1 MNCREIQPLIETFID
16 GELTPEQTLR
26 VEGHVSGCE
35 RCSEHVALLDA
46 LRASTRRAVF
56 EDAEVSTAFE
66 ERVRVALQTERQM
79 ETVREEPH
87 SSWVGKHWETV
98 GKRVVTPLLAA
109 AAVLLWFGYRPD
121 VDGGQGRKEAA
132 VQADVGIDQALD
144 RLIDY
149 HSAPPPAQ
157 VTSADELPLFD
168 RDVGVRVHAPR
179 LDKFGAE
186 WEGASLVSVRNHR
199 AASLRYRMPGRRMTV
214 YVYDPRKV
222 SVHGSLPERLVGN
235 HAVYVGE
242 WRGYTVAAKEN
253 HGIGYAMASDLDDAT
268 TAELLTEIH

>member
-1 MNCREIQPLIETFID
+1 VSCREIQPLAETFID

-26 VEGHVSGCE
+26 VEAHLDGCE
-35 RCSEHVALLDA
+35 SCAEQVALLDA
-46 LRASTRRAVF
+46 LRVSTQRAVL
-56 EDAEVSTAFE
+56 EDVTVSPAFE
-66 ERVRVALQTERQM
+66 QRVRDALETERRL
-79 ETVREEPH
+79 ELERAHSTVWGRRF
-87 SSWVGKHWETV
+87 SGTIRRSIA
-98 GKRVVTPLLAA
+98 PLLAA
-109 AAVLLWFGYRPD
+109 AAVLLWLAFRPE
-121 VDGGQGRKEAA
+121 VDASAEMKEVVAN
-132 VQADVGIDQALD
+132 ADMGIDQALD

-168 RDVGVRVHAPR
+168 RDVGVRVHAPS
-179 LDKFGAE
+179 LHKWGAH
-186 WEGASLVSVRNHR
+186 WEGASLVSVRNHQ

-222 SVHGSLPERLVGN
+222 SVHGSLPKRLVGN
-235 HAVYVGE
+235 APVYVGE

-268 TAELLTEIH
+268 TAELVTEIH